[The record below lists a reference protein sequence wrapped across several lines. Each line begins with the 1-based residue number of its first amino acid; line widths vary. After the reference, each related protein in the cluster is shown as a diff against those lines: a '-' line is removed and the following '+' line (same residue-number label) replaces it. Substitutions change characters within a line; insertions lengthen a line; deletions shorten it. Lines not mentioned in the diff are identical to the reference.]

1 MTQDKW
7 RKWGERPTIGAVM
20 ADLSLLQQTQHSLAA
35 LRDFAETTHNAHLLD
50 HLGRLEASLAATG
63 AIASGDITVGDSSAS
78 SAIRIGHDIQIIVN
92 QFLPAPLKQSWE
104 AVQQQWGVAHLE
116 IRKLTERGPGQ
127 HIFLS
132 YSRANAEAAFTL
144 RRALEDA
151 GHRVWQDLTALKGG
165 DEWIKSI
172 NRVYWLLAITSNA

>member
-1 MTQDKW
+1 
-7 RKWGERPTIGAVM
+7 M

-35 LRDFAETTHNAHLLD
+35 LRAFAETAHNAQLLD
-50 HLGRLEASLAATG
+50 HLARLESTLAALT
-63 AIASGDITVGDSSAS
+63 ATSSVLASGDIAVGDISAS
-78 SAIRIGHDIQIIVN
+78 SALRIGHDINIIVN

-116 IRKLTERGPGQ
+116 IRKLTERGQGQ